1 MEEGDCTVTVDEWAK
16 LWKDGKT
23 DFHISDLCPMF
34 TKHVDKLLNN
44 RKKVKTFVPLCG
56 KAVEMKW
63 LWEKGHEVVGIECG
77 EEALKEFFEENKI
90 VYSIVEVPAV
100 KGKLYKS
107 DDGRIR
113 LYCCDFYLFNSAIES
128 EFGAIWDSGALNAIN
143 ATDQEKYVA
152 IIKSLMGNKCVNLT
166 VIDDATEWEIP
177 VNFDKMKTFFK
188 DGFSVEANDYV
199 EGDEKLKSFGIKG
212 QQLYTISRL

>member
-1 MEEGDCTVTVDEWAK
+1 MEENMTVDMWAK
-16 LWKDGKT
+16 AWEEGKT
-23 DFHISDLCPMF
+23 SHLPELCNVF
-34 TKHVDKLLNN
+34 TKHFDKMLNS
-44 RKKVKTFVPLCG
+44 RKKVKCFVPLCG

-63 LWEKGHEVVGIECG
+63 LWDKGHEVVGVECG
-77 EEALKEFFEENKI
+77 EVALKEFFEENKI
-90 VYSIVEVPAV
+90 GCSLVQIPEL

-113 LYCCDFYLFNSAIES
+113 LYCCDFYLFNSTIEG
-128 EFGAIWDSGALNAIN
+128 EFGAVWDSGALNAIN

-166 VIDDATEWEIP
+166 VIDDVTDWEIS
-177 VNFDKMKTFFK
+177 VNYDKMKTWFN

-199 EGDEKLKSFGIKG
+199 KANKSLESFGIKG
-212 QQLYTISRL
+212 QQLYIISKK